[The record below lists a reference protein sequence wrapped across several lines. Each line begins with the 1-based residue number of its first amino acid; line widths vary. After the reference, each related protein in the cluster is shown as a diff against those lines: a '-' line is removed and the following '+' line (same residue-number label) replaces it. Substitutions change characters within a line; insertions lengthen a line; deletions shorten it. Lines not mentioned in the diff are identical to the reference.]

1 MAVFTQNEI
10 GSFLG
15 EPRIG
20 HLVTVRAAGTPHV
33 APVWF
38 LWDGDK
44 AWVIADAQAVKIRN
58 IRNNPDVALSVATS
72 ERPFAYVVV
81 EGQASV
87 TSAGVEAM
95 VNRLCVKYDGPER
108 GPAYAEELLAE
119 SRLVLIEITVARI
132 MSWVED

>member
-1 MAVFTQNEI
+1 M
-10 GSFLG
+10 
-15 EPRIG
+15 
-20 HLVTVRAAGTPHV
+20 
-33 APVWF
+33 
-38 LWDGDK
+38 
-44 AWVIADAQAVKIRN
+44 
-58 IRNNPDVALSVATS
+58 
-72 ERPFAYVVV
+72 
-81 EGQASV
+81 